1 MSRPRFWRWFANSAT
16 ILNAFS
22 GIWAIIYIVWGNKLF
37 ALALMFTA
45 IGWDGLDGYAAR
57 RAGDGDSTFGR
68 VADSVSDSITFCLA
82 PGALVAIDLYPQSTW
97 APYGFVP
104 LALGIAVAG
113 IGIARLV
120 RYTLSAHA
128 LPHFMGASTPQNAM
142 AIMFLVLLFDVPGY
156 LNVLPLPFLIV
167 VAILAPLML
176 LPIPYPR
183 MRDRAVTRLFLFPIM
198 TTGVFAIAI
207 PNLRP
212 PPGTFPYFVGD
223 AFALAGILLLGG
235 FYVGG
240 PLMVR
245 HGIRKASQPPARTSL
260 G

>member
-1 MSRPRFWRWFANSAT
+1 MNRARFWRWFANSAT
-16 ILNAFS
+16 FLNALS
-22 GIWAIIYIVWGNKLF
+22 GIWAIIYIIWGNKLF

-57 RAGDGDSTFGR
+57 RAGTGDSTFGR
-68 VADSVSDSITFCLA
+68 VADSIADSITFCLA
-82 PGALVAIDLYPQSTW
+82 PGALVAIDLYPRTTW
-97 APYGFVP
+97 EPYSVVP
-104 LALGIAVAG
+104 LILGVLVAG
-113 IGIARLV
+113 VGIARLV

-128 LPHFMGASTPQNAM
+128 LPHFLGASTPQNTM

-156 LNVLPLPFLIV
+156 LNVLPVPFLV
-167 VAILAPLML
+167 SVAVLFPLMV

-183 MRDRAVTRLFLFPIM
+183 MRDRAVTRLFFLPIVV
-198 TTGVFAIAI
+198 TGVMAIAI

-212 PPGTFPYFVGD
+212 AVGTFPYFAGD
-223 AFALAGILLLGG
+223 AFALAGFLFLGA
-235 FYVGG
+235 FYVAG

-245 HGIRKASQPPARTSL
+245 HGRRKASPHPTERPV